1 MLSSRTRRTRPLPDG
16 ADLARSLHV
25 RPGVGIAA
33 HVLQGQ
39 GLKILRM
46 RVDQPALILVGRGI
60 KAIRTERGA
69 SVTALPGQ
77 AVVLGGN
84 QTVDFTNSVPDGT
97 HYEARWLLFDDA
109 LLADAHYL
117 GLASQVAS
125 RDKPTASVQLL
136 RRVPANL
143 ADAFERTG
151 QALALGDKLP
161 GAVAR
166 LRVLEVMHWLLEDGI
181 VLRSAPADPGV
192 SIQLRAL
199 IAGRLDE
206 AWPAGRVAGDMALS
220 EATLRRRLA
229 AEGTSLTDLPRP
241 FPIRTHRLALRR
253 TGPAVR
259 AAALCPRAGLAAV
272 ATGAE
277 GVASA
282 RLGAADP
289 GRRAV
294 AGRIGGHRRIP
305 DRQARRWPLQAR
317 AGASRLRVLPVL
329 VPFRQRQPAAGDG
342 AHDSSCA
349 A

>member
-1 MLSSRTRRTRPLPDG
+1 MLSSPTRRPRPLPDG
-16 ADLARSLHV
+16 ADLARSLHQ

-33 HVLQGQ
+33 HVMQGQ

-46 RVDQPALILVGRGI
+46 RVDQPALILVDRGV

-69 SVTALPGQ
+69 GVEAVPGQ
-77 AVVLGGN
+77 AVVLGGH

-125 RDKPTASVQLL
+125 RGRPTAPLQLL

-143 ADAFERTG
+143 ADAFERAG

-161 GAVAR
+161 DAVAR

-192 SIQLRAL
+192 SVQLRAL

-206 AWPAGRVAGDMALS
+206 AWPAGRVAAGMALS

-229 AEGTSLTDLPRP
+229 AEGTSLTDL
-241 FPIRTHRLALRR
+241 LADARMATALTMLQATTQSVAQIALAVGYESPSRF
-253 TGPAVR
+253 AVR
-259 AAALCPRAGLAAV
+259 FRHRFGFAPTAV
-272 ATGAE
+272 
-277 GVASA
+277 
-282 RLGAADP
+282 R
-289 GRRAV
+289 
-294 AGRIGGHRRIP
+294 GHERTK
-305 DRQARRWPLQAR
+305 
-317 AGASRLRVLPVL
+317 
-329 VPFRQRQPAAGDG
+329 
-342 AHDSSCA
+342 
-349 A
+349 

>member
-1 MLSSRTRRTRPLPDG
+1 MLSSPTRGTRPLPDG
-16 ADLARSLHV
+16 TDLARSLHV

-33 HVLQGQ
+33 HVMQGQ

-46 RVDQPALILVGRGI
+46 RVDQPALILVDRGV

-69 SVTALPGQ
+69 GVEAVPGQ
-77 AVVLGGN
+77 AVVLGGH

-117 GLASQVAS
+117 GLSSQVAS
-125 RDKPTASVQLL
+125 RDRPTASVQLL

-143 ADAFERTG
+143 ADAFERAG

-161 GAVAR
+161 GAVVR

-206 AWPAGRVAGDMALS
+206 AWPAGRVAAGMALS

-229 AEGTSLTDLPRP
+229 AEGTSLTDL
-241 FPIRTHRLALRR
+241 LADARMATALTMLQATTQSVAQIALAVGYESPSRF
-253 TGPAVR
+253 AVR
-259 AAALCPRAGLAAV
+259 FRHRFGFAPTAVRGHDRAG
-272 ATGAE
+272 
-277 GVASA
+277 
-282 RLGAADP
+282 
-289 GRRAV
+289 
-294 AGRIGGHRRIP
+294 
-305 DRQARRWPLQAR
+305 
-317 AGASRLRVLPVL
+317 
-329 VPFRQRQPAAGDG
+329 
-342 AHDSSCA
+342 
-349 A
+349 